1 MPIQLP
7 LRKIFQK
14 RAPGAPHFAI
24 SLSGTM
30 VVALSLVLAACVA
43 WAFFMGFM
51 VGKGQNPGA
60 KLQSMTGIALT
71 DESEKDT
78 DLSKNVARGIGE
90 AESGSTRQDGAS
102 EQPYPFTSPEGESK
116 AAWGDEKPVMAIK
129 EPPKNTSPKSE
140 KARAREREKRA
151 EPAKTDNGQ
160 IYNYSYQVAAYKSAN
175 EANKLNA
182 KLEKAG
188 HRASV
193 QKSGKVHLVLVKLRG
208 TESDAAKLRARLE
221 NLKLGK
227 PLQLSKKPVEG
238 KQRAKG
244 GK

>member
-129 EPPKNTSPKSE
+129 EPPKNTSPKSSWWHI
-140 KARAREREKRA
+140 K
-151 EPAKTDNGQ
+151 
-160 IYNYSYQVAAYKSAN
+160 Y
-175 EANKLNA
+175 
-182 KLEKAG
+182 
-188 HRASV
+188 
-193 QKSGKVHLVLVKLRG
+193 
-208 TESDAAKLRARLE
+208 
-221 NLKLGK
+221 
-227 PLQLSKKPVEG
+227 
-238 KQRAKG
+238 
-244 GK
+244 

>member
-7 LRKIFQK
+7 LRKIFHK

-30 VVALSLVLAACVA
+30 VAALSLVLAACVA

-60 KLQSMTGIALT
+60 KLQSMTGIDLT
-71 DESEKDT
+71 NESEKDT
-78 DLSKNVARGIGE
+78 DLPKNVARGIGDAE
-90 AESGSTRQDGAS
+90 AGATRQEGAS
-102 EQPYPFTSPEGESK
+102 EQPYPFTSPEGESR
-116 AAWGDEKPVMAIK
+116 AAWGDEKPVMAVTEPK
-129 EPPKNTSPKSE
+129 KSTPPKKE
-140 KARAREREKRA
+140 AVRAQAREKRA
-151 EPAKTDNGQ
+151 ESAKTDNGQ

-175 EANKLNA
+175 DANKLVD

-188 HRASV
+188 QRSSV
-193 QKSGKVHLVLVKLRG
+193 QKSGKVHLVVVRFRG
-208 TESDAAKLRARLE
+208 TESDAVKLRTKLE

-238 KQRAKG
+238 KKRAKG

>member
-30 VVALSLVLAACVA
+30 VAALSLVLAACVA

-60 KLQSMTGIALT
+60 KLQSMTGIDLT
-71 DESEKDT
+71 NENGKDT
-78 DLSKNVARGIGE
+78 DLTKNVARGMGE
-90 AESGSTRQDGAS
+90 AESGATRQEGAS

-129 EPPKNTSPKSE
+129 EPQKITSPKRE
-140 KARAREREKRA
+140 TARTQAREKRT
-151 EPAKTDNGQ
+151 ESAKTDNGQ

-175 EANKLNA
+175 DANKLNA

-188 HRASV
+188 QRASV
-193 QKSGKVHLVLVKLRG
+193 QKSGKVHLVVVKLRG
-208 TESDAAKLRARLE
+208 TESDAAKLRAKLE

-238 KQRAKG
+238 KKRAKG